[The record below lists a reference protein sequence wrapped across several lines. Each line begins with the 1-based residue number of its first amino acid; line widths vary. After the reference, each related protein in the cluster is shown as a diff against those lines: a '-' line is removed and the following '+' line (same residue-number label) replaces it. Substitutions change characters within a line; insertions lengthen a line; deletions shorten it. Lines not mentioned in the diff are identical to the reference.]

1 MKKKKTVWIPAII
14 AVTVATVF
22 VIYYY
27 YMSSVSGGGPGPRPP
42 EGGVSNLPTGNVGGR
57 PGGEGSGGNGEIFK
71 TLGTISVFLGAAAF
85 SWFWFKKKLRSPSI
99 LVRKAGKLLH
109 SLHKLLGWA
118 TLILIAVHGVY
129 FLITKLQDNQTYTGL
144 AGFAILLAI
153 AGYGFFIN
161 KVRNKWM
168 RTVHRLL
175 GLVWIPVLLL
185 HAGGSAILAVIA
197 SLAVGVLVWVLER
210 MAGKTMKPVPGDTI

>member
-1 MKKKKTVWIPAII
+1 MKTKKTVWIPAII
-14 AVTVATVF
+14 AVTAAALL

-27 YMSSVSGGGPGPRPP
+27 HMSSVSS
-42 EGGVSNLPTGNVGGR
+42 GVSNLPTGPVGGR
-57 PGGEGSGGNGEIFK
+57 PGGEGGGGNGEIFK
-71 TLGTISVFLGAAAF
+71 TLGTISVFLGAAVF

-99 LVRKAGKLLH
+99 WVRKAGKLLH

-118 TLILIAVHGVY
+118 TLILIAVHGIY
-129 FLITKLQDNQTYTGL
+129 FLITKLQDHKTYTGL

-175 GLVWIPVLLL
+175 GLLWVPVLLL
-185 HAGGSAILAVIA
+185 HAGGSAIMAVIA

-210 MAGKTMKPVPGDTI
+210 MAAKPTKPVPGDAL

>member
-1 MKKKKTVWIPAII
+1 MKTKKTVWIPAII
-14 AVTVATVF
+14 AVAVAALL

-27 YMSSVSGGGPGPRPP
+27 YMSSVSSGGEPGPRPP
-42 EGGVSNLPTGNVGGR
+42 EGGVGNVPAGPVGGR
-57 PGGEGSGGNGEIFK
+57 PGGEGRGGNGEIFK

-118 TLILIAVHGVY
+118 TLILIAVHGIY
-129 FLITKLQDNQTYTGL
+129 FLITKLQDNKTYTGL

-175 GLVWIPVLLL
+175 GLLWVPVLLL
-185 HAGGSAILAVIA
+185 HAGSSVIMAVIA
-197 SLAVGVLVWVLER
+197 SLAVGVLVWMLEK
-210 MAGKTMKPVPGDTI
+210 MAGKTPKPIPGGR

>member
-1 MKKKKTVWIPAII
+1 MKTKKTVWIPAMI
-14 AVTVATVF
+14 AVTVAALL

-27 YMSSVSGGGPGPRPP
+27 YISSVSGGGSGPRPL
-42 EGGVSNLPTGNVGGR
+42 EGGVSNVPAGQMGR
-57 PGGEGSGGNGEIFK
+57 PLGGEGRGGNREIFK

-85 SWFWFKKKLRSPSI
+85 SWFWFKKKLRSPSN
-99 LVRKAGKLLH
+99 LVRKTGKLLH

-118 TLILIAVHGVY
+118 TLVLIAVHGVY
-129 FLITKLQDNQTYTGL
+129 FLITKLQDNKTYTGL

-168 RTVHRLL
+168 RTVHRSL
-175 GLVWIPVLLL
+175 GLLWVPVLLL
-185 HAGGSAILAVIA
+185 HAGGSAIMAVIA

-210 MAGKTMKPVPGDTI
+210 MAGKTSGPILGSDD

>member
-1 MKKKKTVWIPAII
+1 MKTKRAVWIPAMI
-14 AVTVATVF
+14 AVTVAVLL
-22 VIYYY
+22 VIHYY
-27 YMSSVSGGGPGPRPP
+27 YMSSLSGGGPGPRLS
-42 EGGVSNLPTGNVGGR
+42 EGGSTGPVGVHPR
-57 PGGEGSGGNGEIFK
+57 GEGLGGNGEIFK

-85 SWFWFKKKLRSPSI
+85 SWFWFKKKLRSPSM
-99 LVRKAGKLLH
+99 LVRRAGRLLH

-118 TLILIAVHGVY
+118 TLILIAAHGIY
-129 FLITKLQDNQTYTGL
+129 FLITKLQDNKTYTGI
-144 AGFAILLAI
+144 AGFVILLAI

-175 GLVWIPVLLL
+175 GLLWVPVLLL
-185 HAGGSAILAVIA
+185 HAGGSAIMAVIA

-210 MAGKTMKPVPGDTI
+210 IVEKTTKPVPGDTP

>member
-1 MKKKKTVWIPAII
+1 MKTKKTVWIPAVI
-14 AVTVATVF
+14 AVIVAALF

-27 YMSSVSGGGPGPRPP
+27 YMSSVSGGELGPRPP
-42 EGGVSNLPTGNVGGR
+42 KGGVSNAGQMGR
-57 PGGEGSGGNGEIFK
+57 PPGGEGHGGNGEIFK

-85 SWFWFKKKLRSPSI
+85 SWFWFKKKLRSPSV

-109 SLHKLLGWA
+109 SMHKLLGWA

-129 FLITKLQDNQTYTGL
+129 FLMTKLQDHKTYSGL
-144 AGFAILLAI
+144 ASFAILLAL

-168 RTVHRLL
+168 RTVHRSL
-175 GLVWIPVLLL
+175 GLLWVPVLLL
-185 HAGGSAILAVIA
+185 HAGGSAITAVIA
-197 SLAVGVLVWVLER
+197 SLAVGVLVWVLEKSV
-210 MAGKTMKPVPGDTI
+210 GKTTKPVPGSR

>member
-1 MKKKKTVWIPAII
+1 MKTKKTVWIPAII
-14 AVTVATVF
+14 AVTAAALL

-42 EGGVSNLPTGNVGGR
+42 EGGVSNLPTGPVGRR
-57 PGGEGSGGNGEIFK
+57 PGGEGGGNGEIFK

-99 LVRKAGKLLH
+99 WVRKAGKLLH

-118 TLILIAVHGVY
+118 TLILIAVHGIY
-129 FLITKLQDNQTYTGL
+129 FLITKLQDHKTYTGL

-175 GLVWIPVLLL
+175 GLLWVPVLLL
-185 HAGGSAILAVIA
+185 HAGGSAIMAVIA

-210 MAGKTMKPVPGDTI
+210 MAGKTTKPVPEDAL

>member
-1 MKKKKTVWIPAII
+1 MKTKKTVWIPAMI
-14 AVTVATVF
+14 AVTVAALLVL
-22 VIYYY
+22 YYY

-42 EGGVSNLPTGNVGGR
+42 EGSVGNVPAGQMGR
-57 PGGEGSGGNGEIFK
+57 PPGGEGRGGNGEIFK

-85 SWFWFKKKLRSPSI
+85 SWFWFKKKLRSPSM

-109 SLHKLLGWA
+109 FMHKLLGWA
-118 TLILIAVHGVY
+118 TLVLVAVHGVY
-129 FLITKLQDNQTYTGL
+129 FLITKLQDHKTYTGL
-144 AGFAILLAI
+144 ASFAILLAI

-168 RTVHRLL
+168 RTVHRSL
-175 GLVWIPVLLL
+175 GLLWVPVLLL
-185 HAGGSAILAVIA
+185 HAGSSVIMAVIA

-210 MAGKTMKPVPGDTI
+210 SAGKTTKLVPGER